1 MNDQECEE
9 RRPRV
14 GGQSLFA
21 GGLAL
26 ASFFALLCGLVG
38 SAPAEEPDQ
47 APLQI
52 LEPRRKVPDFSL
64 QDLDGKTVTL
74 KEFRGKV
81 VFLNFWATWCPPCR
95 EEMPAMQKIYTE
107 LQDKGLVMLAVNFM
121 ETPNTIRPFVK
132 EHKLTFPI
140 LLDSGTVMVSF
151 GVLGLP
157 ATYLIDRQG
166 KAAARALGGRDWSN
180 QESLRMI
187 RKLLDER

>member
-1 MNDQECEE
+1 LE
-9 RRPRV
+9 RRSRA
-14 GGQSLFA
+14 GRRSLFA
-21 GGLAL
+21 GSLAL
-26 ASFFALLCGLVG
+26 ASFFALPCGLVRD
-38 SAPAEEPDQ
+38 APAEELDQ

-107 LQDKGLVMLAVNFM
+107 LQDKGLVMLAINFM